1 MLIYL
6 YMVKRKKVVARTLAP
21 GSRGEKK
28 ARFSI
33 FFFNSKS
40 RSRFRRTYLIGKEL
54 AMWRGTFNAGACK
67 RAATI
72 YRAITVH

>member
-1 MLIYL
+1 M
-6 YMVKRKKVVARTLAP
+6 VVARTLAP

-28 ARFSI
+28 AHTVLD
-33 FFFNSKS
+33 FFLHLETTLDSYALSSNLFGK
-40 RSRFRRTYLIGKEL
+40 KEL
-54 AMWRGTFNAGACK
+54 AIRCGAFNAGACR